1 MLTGIVEGKRLIEV
15 CPRFRHFCCV
25 QQGGADKTM
34 TASRQA
40 MKDLLADGYEIR
52 SHQFFRCTAT
62 PEKDDAYSC
71 VNVLM
76 QKGKKF
82 ATCNFDRNKFLFE
95 GPPIAP
101 SCAVFE

>member
-1 MLTGIVEGKRLIEV
+1 MKIHGVLVLSIVLLSSGAALA
-15 CPRFRHFCCV
+15 
-25 QQGGADKTM
+25 QGADKTM
-34 TASRQA
+34 TTSRQA
-40 MKDLLADGYEIR
+40 MKDLLAAGYEIR

-76 QKGKKF
+76 QKGKTF
-82 ATCNFDRNKFLFE
+82 ATCNFDRNKFLSE

>member
-1 MLTGIVEGKRLIEV
+1 MKPRGMLVLSIVLLSSASALA
-15 CPRFRHFCCV
+15 
-25 QQGGADKTM
+25 QGADKTM
-34 TASRQA
+34 TTTRQA

-52 SHQFFRCTAT
+52 SHQFFRCTST

>member
-1 MLTGIVEGKRLIEV
+1 MRMRGLLVLPIVLLSSAAALAQMTDKSLTS
-15 CPRFRHFCCV
+15 
-25 QQGGADKTM
+25 
-34 TASRQA
+34 SRQM
-40 MKDLLADGYEIR
+40 MKDLLSEGYEIR

-95 GPPIAP
+95 GVPIAA
-101 SCAVFE
+101 SCTVFE

>member
-1 MLTGIVEGKRLIEV
+1 MKMHGLLLVSIVLLSSGVALAQVPDKMLT
-15 CPRFRHFCCV
+15 
-25 QQGGADKTM
+25 T
-34 TASRQA
+34 SRQP
-40 MKDLLADGYEIR
+40 MKDLLAEGYEIR

-95 GPPIAP
+95 GAPIAP

>member
-1 MLTGIVEGKRLIEV
+1 MKLRGMLVLSIVLLSSGSA
-15 CPRFRHFCCV
+15 FA
-25 QQGGADKTM
+25 QGADKTM

>member
-1 MLTGIVEGKRLIEV
+1 MKLRGMLVVSIILVSSDAVLA
-15 CPRFRHFCCV
+15 
-25 QQGGADKTM
+25 QGADKTM

-71 VNVLM
+71 VNVLI